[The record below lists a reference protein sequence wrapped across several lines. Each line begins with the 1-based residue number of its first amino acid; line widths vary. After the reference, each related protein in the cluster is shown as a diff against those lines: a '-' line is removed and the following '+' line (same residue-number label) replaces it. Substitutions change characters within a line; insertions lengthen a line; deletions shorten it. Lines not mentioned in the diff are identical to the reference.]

1 MWIQALPAIQIHGS
15 GNCVLSTF
23 SAPVQYHVKGPNISA
38 ISGFVSAQEYAF
50 VSLSASPPYTV
61 ALRISIPEFDGG
73 NMVVTNSAVAILTFV
88 AVLSPGTRAVT
99 AIVVQGQ

>member
-1 MWIQALPAIQIHGS
+1 MWIQALPAIQIQGS

-23 SAPVQYHVKGPNISA
+23 SAPVQYHVKGPNISP

-50 VSLSASPPYTV
+50 VSLAASPPYTV
-61 ALRISIPEFDGG
+61 ALQVSIPEFDGG
-73 NMVVTNSAVAILTFV
+73 NMVVTNSAAAILTFV
-88 AVLSPGTRAVT
+88 AVLSPGNRVT